1 MSCICLLVK
10 SMRHEARKKN
20 AKGRENLEAIRSQAP
35 KEEASLASS
44 QEGVLRACG
53 IRLGAGPTGKN
64 KRDLVDKVRNVVD
77 HVEEGLVHGAKEV
90 AEQVAKRVDGPA
102 HCDDHA
108 HVVEG
113 RSNSLTAA
121 GNRATSFTSKDFKE
135 DESPASKATSEGRP
149 CREHRDLTPVAAC
162 EHHDGAEQELPEHG
176 RAGVLA
182 SRPEDQVELNHLQRD
197 SDAPVHIAVDDR
209 GFVNL
214 HPVFTHVHVVHTCHQ
229 SDQGTHVQGCLPVG
243 KDSCCLREEEEC
255 RRNHC
260 DRDDPERDGNTVIWL
275 QESITW

>member
-64 KRDLVDKVRNVVD
+64 KRDLFDKVRNVID

-121 GNRATSFTSKDFKE
+121 GNRATSFASKDLKE
-135 DESPASKATSEGRP
+135 DESPARQATSEGRP
-149 CREHRDLTPVAAC
+149 CGEYRDLTTVAAC
-162 EHHDGAEQELPEHG
+162 EHHDGAEQELPEHSSAGILAG
-176 RAGVLA
+176 RF
-182 SRPEDQVELNHLQRD
+182 EDQVELDHLQRD
-197 SDAPVHIAVDDR
+197 GDAPVHVPVDDW

-214 HPVFTHVHVVHTCHQ
+214 YPVLAHVHVVHACHQ
-229 SDQGTHVQGCLPVG
+229 RDQRTHVQGCLPMVE
-243 KDSCCLREEEEC
+243 DSLCLCEEEEC
-255 RRNHC
+255 GRDHC
-260 DRDDPERDGNTVIWL
+260 DGDDPKGDGNTIIWL
-275 QESITW
+275 QESIPC

>member
-64 KRDLVDKVRNVVD
+64 KRNLVDKVRDVVD
-77 HVEEGLVHGAKEV
+77 DVEEGLVHGSEEV

-102 HCDDHA
+102 HCDNHA

-113 RSNSLTAA
+113 RSDSLTAA
-121 GNRATSFTSKDFKE
+121 GNGAASLASKDFKE
-135 DESPASKATSEGRP
+135 DECPAS
-149 CREHRDLTPVAAC
+149 
-162 EHHDGAEQELPEHG
+162 
-176 RAGVLA
+176 
-182 SRPEDQVELNHLQRD
+182 
-197 SDAPVHIAVDDR
+197 
-209 GFVNL
+209 
-214 HPVFTHVHVVHTCHQ
+214 
-229 SDQGTHVQGCLPVG
+229 
-243 KDSCCLREEEEC
+243 
-255 RRNHC
+255 
-260 DRDDPERDGNTVIWL
+260 
-275 QESITW
+275 